1 MKALEKGVYL
11 KSIENMPIRERIAR
25 AKYIEEE
32 KIQDIEQIRTDLKEE
47 INKLIE
53 EGGILDA

>member
-1 MKALEKGVYL
+1 MPSDLFKT
-11 KSIENMPIRERIAR
+11 IENMPIRERIAR

-32 KIQDIEQIRTDLKEE
+32 KMQDIEKIRQDLE
-47 INKLIE
+47 IEIDKLIE